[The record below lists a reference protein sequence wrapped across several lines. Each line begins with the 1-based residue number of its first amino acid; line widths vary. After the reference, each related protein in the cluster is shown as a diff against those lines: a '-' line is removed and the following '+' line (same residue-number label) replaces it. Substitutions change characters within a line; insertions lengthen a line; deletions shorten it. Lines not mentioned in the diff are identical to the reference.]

1 MSLST
6 DISTVIEALPDG
18 GHAVILYGSYHPHPY
33 GGEQYAGCAGGDL
46 PAAVEGAVSD
56 TKTSLEES
64 T

>member
-18 GHAVILYGSYHPHPY
+18 GHAVVLYCSYHPY